1 MVFAVTRN
9 IVYDVVTAFRNKSD
23 ETRSIRHEMKGI
35 IYIMSVNSDYSHES
49 YFTFCVQLWCITWV
63 AQDTMGTKASYIPT
77 AFPTWSAYL
86 CKLIV

>member
-49 YFTFCVQLWCITWV
+49 YFTFCVQL
-63 AQDTMGTKASYIPT
+63 
-77 AFPTWSAYL
+77 
-86 CKLIV
+86 